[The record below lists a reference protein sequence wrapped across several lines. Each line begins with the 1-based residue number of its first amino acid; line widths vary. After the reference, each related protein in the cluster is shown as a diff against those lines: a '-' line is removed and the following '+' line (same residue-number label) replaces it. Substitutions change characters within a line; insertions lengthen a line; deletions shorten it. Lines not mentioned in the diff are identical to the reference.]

1 MRTLKALFTALMVIA
16 SVVLAGEDAKKPSD
30 EAKKVDD
37 ATAVLKEFGGMS
49 DGAPRS
55 LVENAAGVVV
65 IPGMIKAGLGVGG
78 QHGSG
83 LLSIK
88 NPDGSWTEP
97 VFVKMTGGSI
107 GFQIGASSTDLV
119 LFFMREKNIRAV
131 LNGEFTLGGSATV
144 AAGPVGRSGAADTS
158 AKLDAEIYSYSRS
171 RGAFAGVSIDGS
183 KLYVNKSANQSF
195 YSADAT
201 PETIVAMKPVAGSPT
216 AAFHAQLVELTKA
229 RTEQK
234 ASH

>member
-1 MRTLKALFTALMVIA
+1 MRYTKLFFTAMMIA
-16 SVVLAGEDAKKPSD
+16 ASLAFAGEDTKKPGD
-30 EAKKVDD
+30 EARKLDD
-37 ATAVLKEFGGMS
+37 ATTVLKEFGAMS
-49 DGAPRS
+49 EGAPQS
-55 LVENAAGVVV
+55 LREKAAGVVV

-119 LFFMREKNIRAV
+119 LFFMREKNIRDV

-144 AAGPVGRSGAADTS
+144 AAGPVGRSGSADTS
-158 AKLDAEIYSYSRS
+158 AKMDAEIYSYSRS

-183 KLYVNKSANQSF
+183 KLYVNKSANESF
-195 YSADAT
+195 YSKDAT
-201 PETIVAMKPVAGSPT
+201 AESIVAMKPATGSPT
-216 AAFHAQLVELTKA
+216 EAFRNELVTLTRPRA
-229 RTEQK
+229 EQK

>member
-1 MRTLKALFTALMVIA
+1 MRSSHVLFAAMLVAASFSIA
-16 SVVLAGEDAKKPSD
+16 ADQPTEKSDQTKKL
-30 EAKKVDD
+30 DD
-37 ATAVLKEFGGMS
+37 ATTVLKEFGAMS
-49 DGAPRS
+49 EGAPQNLR
-55 LVENAAGVVV
+55 ENAAGVVV

-88 NPDGSWTEP
+88 NPDGTWTEP

-144 AAGPVGRSGAADTS
+144 AAMRA
-158 AKLDAEIYSYSRS
+158 
-171 RGAFAGVSIDGS
+171 
-183 KLYVNKSANQSF
+183 
-195 YSADAT
+195 
-201 PETIVAMKPVAGSPT
+201 
-216 AAFHAQLVELTKA
+216 
-229 RTEQK
+229 
-234 ASH
+234 

>member
-1 MRTLKALFTALMVIA
+1 MRSIKACFTALMLIA
-16 SVVLAGEDAKKPSD
+16 SLALAGEDARKPSD
-30 EAKKVDD
+30 EAKKLDD
-37 ATAVLKEFGGMS
+37 ATTVLKEFGAMS
-49 DGAPRS
+49 EGAPQNLR
-55 LVENAAGVVV
+55 ENAAGVVV

-88 NPDGSWTEP
+88 NADGTWTEP

-144 AAGPVGRSGAADTS
+144 AAGPVGRSGSADTS

-171 RGAFAGVSIDGS
+171 RGAFAGISIDGS
-183 KLYVNKSANQSF
+183 KLYVNKSANESF
-195 YSADAT
+195 YSKDAT
-201 PETIVAMKPVAGSPT
+201 AESIVATKPGTGSPT
-216 AAFHAQLVELTKA
+216 EAFRTELGALTKA
-229 RTEQK
+229 RTAQK
-234 ASH
+234 ASQ

>member
-1 MRTLKALFTALMVIA
+1 MRATTIMLIVLIIA
-16 SVVLAGEDAKKPSD
+16 SFSIAATEPSEKSD
-30 EAKKVDD
+30 QTKRVEG
-37 ATAVLKEFGGMS
+37 ATAVLKELSGMS
-49 DGAPRS
+49 EGPPRS
-55 LVENAAGVVV
+55 LLEKAAGVVV
-65 IPGMIKAGLGVGG
+65 IPGMLKAGLGIGG

-119 LFFMREKNIRAV
+119 LFFMREKNIRDV

-144 AAGPVGRSGAADTS
+144 AAGPVGRSGSADTS

-171 RGAFAGVSIDGS
+171 RGAFAGVSLDGS
-183 KLYVNKSANQSF
+183 KLYVDKSGNHSF
-195 YSADAT
+195 YGESAT
-201 PETIVAMKPVAGSPT
+201 PESIVAMTAAADSPT
-216 AAFHAQLVELTKA
+216 GAFRTELAQLTKPRA
-229 RTEQK
+229 EQK
-234 ASH
+234 ASP

>member
-1 MRTLKALFTALMVIA
+1 MRSTKALFAALMLTA
-16 SVVLAGEDAKKPSD
+16 SMASAGEDAKKPSD
-30 EAKKVDD
+30 EAKKLDD
-37 ATAVLKEFGGMS
+37 ATTVLKEFANMS
-49 DGAPRS
+49 EGSPQS
-55 LVENAAGVVV
+55 LRENAAGVVV

-83 LLSIK
+83 VLSIK
-88 NPDGSWTEP
+88 NADGSWSEP
-97 VFVKMTGGSI
+97 VFVKMSGGSI

-144 AAGPVGRSGAADTS
+144 AAGPVGRSGSADTS

-183 KLYVNKSANQSF
+183 KLYVNKSANQAF
-195 YSADAT
+195 YNAEAT
-201 PETIVAMKPVAGSPT
+201 PESIVAMKHGSGSATEAFLTELAG
-216 AAFHAQLVELTKA
+216 LTK
-229 RTEQK
+229 RIGEQK
-234 ASH
+234 ASQ